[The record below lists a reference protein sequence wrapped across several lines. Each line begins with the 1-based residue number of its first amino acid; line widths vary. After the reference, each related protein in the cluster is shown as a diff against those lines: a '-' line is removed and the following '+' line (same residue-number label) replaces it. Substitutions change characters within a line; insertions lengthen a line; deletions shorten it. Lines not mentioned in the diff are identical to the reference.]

1 MIYLLFDNP
10 NDKGLLI
17 LLKREANII
26 LASLNKESNEYL
38 YKKERFEEALSVIR
52 AIEYTKA
59 QAFQVGVFSNYD
71 NASRVA
77 LRNNGVVIND
87 GDVYRVYVALL
98 TDDEVIKKLE
108 SYYKEIG
115 LNYYL
120 KDITV
125 NNKFTDSINSYE
137 KMLLKSSTETYGT
150 INLDI
155 LHKYQESL

>member
-1 MIYLLFDNP
+1 MKKVLLFSLFALAIGGGLSLYFLKDKIGKGGS
-10 NDKGLLI
+10 ND
-17 LLKREANII
+17 
-26 LASLNKESNEYL
+26 
-38 YKKERFEEALSVIR
+38 
-52 AIEYTKA
+52 IEYTKA

>member
-1 MIYLLFDNP
+1 MVMEMKKVLLF
-10 NDKGLLI
+10 GLFALLI
-17 LLKREANII
+17 GGGLSFYFLKDKI
-26 LASLNKESNEYL
+26 
-38 YKKERFEEALSVIR
+38 KKGENTD
-52 AIEYTKA
+52 IEYSKA
-59 QAFQVGVFSNYD
+59 QAFQVGVFSNHD

-77 LRNNGVVIND
+77 LRNNGIVVND

-98 TDDEVIKKLE
+98 TDEEVVKKLE

-125 NNKFTDSINSYE
+125 NNKFTESIDAYE
-137 KMLLKSSTETYGT
+137 RLLLKSSSETYGA